1 MTTLNSPQTYANSTS
16 DLGNPFQYLDAMVLQ
31 RLTEKFDME
40 MSGLVAYLGD
50 LSGSGSDTGR
60 IRNATGF
67 GFARRMASMATETST
82 VTASTWEAA
91 YDSISVARKGLAFE
105 QSWQREILQN
115 DGIDIVKLANSIADS
130 VIATLRYLVCQQGA
144 TFSTNAFDDTATVD
158 MDDVINLRNLYEAT
172 AGFTEGGVVNVVSFA
187 QMKQIKA
194 AQRVEAA
201 FKFPDSFNAQQ
212 ATQAASGFKGSFLGM
227 DWYTSTDVVL
237 NTDYYGFSYVK
248 GAIGYAV
255 ANTQKLAR
263 YAEGS
268 ALLVPPYGLIINI
281 ESEAESATVRATGN
295 AWMGVTSLSATVAP
309 QFLLRSNVS

>member
-1 MTTLNSPQTYANSTS
+1 MTTFNAPQLQGDTYGTI
-16 DLGNPFQYLDAMVLQ
+16 GNPFQYLDAMVLQ

-40 MSGLVAYLGD
+40 MSGLVTYLGD

-67 GFARRMASMATETST
+67 GFARRMASMATETSSI
-82 VTASTWEAA
+82 VASTWEAA
-91 YDSISVARKGLAFE
+91 YDSISVSRKGLAFE

-144 TFSTNAFDDTATVD
+144 TFSTNAFDDTAPVD

-172 AGFTEGGVVNVVSFA
+172 AGFTEGSVVNVISFT

-194 AQRVEAA
+194 AQRIENA

-212 ATQAASGFKGSFLGM
+212 ALQAASGFKGSFLGM

-248 GAIGYAV
+248 GALGYAI
-255 ANTQKLAR
+255 ANTNKLA
-263 YAEGS
+263 ALAGPS
-268 ALLVPPYGLIINI
+268 AQVVAPYGLIIDI
-281 ESEAESATVRATGN
+281 ESESNNATVRATGN
-295 AWMGVTSLSATVAP
+295 AWMGVTSLAPTVAP